1 MDASGFAL
9 PPGTLLGNYKLLKV
23 LGRGGFGITYIAWD
37 SQLRRN
43 IVLKECFPLGLCS
56 RDSDTG
62 EIIPLP
68 HASMQVYRTA
78 MDSLRKEA
86 QTLASLNHERIVR
99 VYDVFESHGSI
110 FYVMPWL
117 EGGSLRERMDEAAS
131 GKSTITLEQA
141 AEWLLLLLGGLDY
154 LHGKGI
160 YHRDIKPGNILFDE
174 RGLPV
179 LIDFG
184 AALNKPEVTCTIT
197 QGEFSYAYA
206 SPEQITGKGAI
217 GPWTDFYALAA
228 TWYELISGISAE
240 PADRRL
246 MRDDVAPLSGMA
258 LSQPWPRELLASID
272 RNLRLMT
279 EERCQTAGQ
288 WKEWLHQSKPPKTP
302 HKLPLRTCLLIA
314 TITVLLAGVGAWGIW
329 GIMQSSPEELLPS
342 SDPTNV
348 LPKKQETVMGKTDP
362 ATPLPSKS
370 PKELK
375 EALYQKVRARYQ
387 LDDYLS
393 RFPAFAQKAHAIQ
406 NECFKEF
413 DELKQELEK
422 KIPAITTSR
431 EASSY
436 STIISKKY
444 EDLCS
449 KWNTECETLITQYRN
464 ELTLPLAKIT
474 DHVIETY
481 PAANMEE
488 EALLPAMEDRIQKEC
503 NDPLVKMTIL
513 LDSLNRN
520 IQDKRTEQELSLL
533 DQARERSDELR
544 QQEETV
550 PSVANS
556 PTIEKEIHPSFSD
569 NASASNSVSA
579 FKPDATLQVDGL
591 KFIYTVNIS
600 HNMMIDG
607 KDVDDWLTEYA
618 RFLPVSKWKYPKKI
632 SKDTNLSFLWMDDA
646 SVDCFSPSKG
656 SNYQYDGQS
665 MLKQYHQLVSAY
677 TYHDKKAT
685 KYLMLLGILKGF
697 YVDKDNKQAFP
708 GLWLP
713 LSQKIYSKWTTQPNG
728 LPCDFLKGFPLAL
741 LEYLWNPTHRI
752 NYCKGF
758 PKGTFSKD
766 DISLN
771 YEFDIKWQE
780 DIPAKVTITLDL
792 NPLKKQ
798 LYPMTSKKEAI
809 EL

>member
-1 MDASGFAL
+1 MNASGFAL
-9 PPGTLLGNYKLLKV
+9 PPGSLLGNYKLLKA
-23 LGRGGFGITYIAWD
+23 LAQGGFGITYIAWD

-68 HASMQVYRTA
+68 HTSRQAYRTA

-117 EGGSLRERMDEAAS
+117 EGGSLRERMDEAVS
-131 GKSTITLEQA
+131 GKSTITPEQA
-141 AEWLLLLLGGLDY
+141 AEWLLLLLDGLDY

-206 SPEQITGKGAI
+206 SPEQITGKGEI

-228 TWYELISGISAE
+228 TWYELISGISVE

-246 MRDDVAPLSGMA
+246 MRDDVAPLPAMA

-272 RNLRLMT
+272 RNLRLSP

-288 WKEWLHQSKPPKTP
+288 WKEWLQQGKPGGLRKTGASG
-302 HKLPLRTCLLIA
+302 K
-314 TITVLLAGVGAWGIW
+314 TVSFAVTAAVIILVLAGVWLW
-329 GIMQSSPEELLPS
+329 QQSSQTDVPS
-342 SDPTNV
+342 SASHPSEQWAA
-348 LPKKQETVMGKTDP
+348 KSSQEFKD
-362 ATPLPSKS
+362 
-370 PKELK
+370 
-375 EALYQKVRARYQ
+375 ALYRKIRAYYK

-393 RFPAFAQKAHAIQ
+393 QFPELKQKAHAIQ
-406 NECFKEF
+406 TECFKEF

-422 KIPAITTSR
+422 EIRGITTSQ

-436 STIISKKY
+436 SDTICKKY
-444 EDLCS
+444 ETACN
-449 KWNTECETLITQYRN
+449 KWATAHETLSTKYLN

-474 DHVIETY
+474 DHVIQTY
-481 PAANMEE
+481 PAVNMEE

-503 NDPLVKMTIL
+503 NDPLVETTIL
-513 LDSLNRN
+513 LGDSIAN
-520 IQDKRTEQELSLL
+520 IHKIRHEQELSLL
-533 DQARERSDELR
+533 EQARKRSDELR
-544 QQEETV
+544 QQEEAV
-550 PSVANS
+550 PSVTNPS
-556 PTIEKEIHPSFSD
+556 TTEKEIHPSFSS
-569 NASASNSVSA
+569 NGSVSNSVNA
-579 FKPDATLQVDGL
+579 FKPSATLQVSGL

-600 HNMMIDG
+600 RNMALNDKEIN
-607 KDVDDWLTEYA
+607 DWLTERA
-618 RFLPVSKWKYPKKI
+618 HFLPVSQWKYPKKI
-632 SKDTNLSFLWMDDA
+632 THDTNLSLLWA
-646 SVDCFSPSKG
+646 SISPDYFSPPQG
-656 SNYQYDGQS
+656 DYQYDGQS
-665 MLKQYHQLVSAY
+665 MLKQYCQHVSAY

-685 KYLMLLGILKGF
+685 RFLMLLGMLKGF
-697 YVDKDNKQAFP
+697 YVDQNNQQAFP
-708 GLWLP
+708 GFWLP
-713 LSQKIYSKWTTQPNG
+713 LSQGIYSKWTTLPNG
-728 LPCDFLKGFPLAL
+728 LPSDFLNNFPPAL

-758 PKGTFSKD
+758 PKGTFHQE

-771 YEFDIKWQE
+771 YDFDIQWQ
-780 DIPAKVTITLDL
+780 DDLPTKVTIKLDL
-792 NPLKKQ
+792 NPIKKQ
-798 LYPMTSKKEAI
+798 LYPMTQQKETI
-809 EL
+809 EP